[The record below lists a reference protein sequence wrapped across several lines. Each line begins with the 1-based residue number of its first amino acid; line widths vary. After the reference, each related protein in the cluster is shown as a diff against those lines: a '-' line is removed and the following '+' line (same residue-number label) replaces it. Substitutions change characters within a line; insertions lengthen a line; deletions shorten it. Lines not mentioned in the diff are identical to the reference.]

1 MTVTAAAAVVV
12 VVMMTAMVV
21 VAALIVV
28 VTMATATGVVQQM
41 LNLFVCSLASLL
53 HLTIETEGHTC
64 QRMV

>member
-1 MTVTAAAAVVV
+1 MTVTAAAAV

-41 LNLFVCSLASLL
+41 LNLFVCSLARLL
-53 HLTIETEGHTC
+53 HLTIETECHTC